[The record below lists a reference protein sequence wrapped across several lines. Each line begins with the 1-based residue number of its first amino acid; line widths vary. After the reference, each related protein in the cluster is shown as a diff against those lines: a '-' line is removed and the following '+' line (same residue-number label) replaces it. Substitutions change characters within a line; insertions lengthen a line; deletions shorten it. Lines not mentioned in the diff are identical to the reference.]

1 MCPEAKREG
10 RISGQVGLEDM
21 NQKCHT
27 GGRTQ
32 VLPETPGHSALSVLM
47 TASPIAITVIPVF
60 QLWSCTSLKAWV
72 TGKSL
77 LGLRKT
83 A

>member
-1 MCPEAKREG
+1 MEGQMCPEAKREG

-47 TASPIAITVIPVF
+47 IAITVIPVF
-60 QLWSCTSLKAWV
+60 QLWSCTGLKAWV